1 MNCMIVDDEPPA
13 QDVIEEFVS
22 KVPFLQLIAR
32 CSSAFEAIEVMEKN
46 QIDLIFLDI
55 HMPNAS
61 GIDFLQSLI
70 QKPLFIFTTAYS
82 EHALEGFNLNAVDY
96 LLKPIPF
103 DRFLKAVM
111 KARDLYN
118 IRKRVDPFLT
128 TDQKK
133 FFEDK
138 EFLYIRCDYQL
149 IKIRLVDIQYIEGL
163 KDYVKIYTSN
173 PKPYITLISLK
184 MLSEK
189 LPGDIFFRVHRS
201 FIISVLYLRTLT
213 KNRILISSKWIPVSE
228 NYREDFFNGLKKKGI
243 IPE

>member
-1 MNCMIVDDEPPA
+1 MNCIIVDDEPPA
-13 QDVIEEFVS
+13 QDILEEFVS
-22 KVPFLQLIAR
+22 KIPFLNLIAR
-32 CSSAFEAIEVMEKN
+32 CSSAFEAIDVIEKS

-61 GIDFLQSLI
+61 GIEFLQSLTH
-70 QKPLFIFTTAYS
+70 KPLFIFTTAYS

-118 IRKRVDPFLT
+118 IRKKADPFLPA
-128 TDQKK
+128 DQKES
-133 FFEDK
+133 FEDK

-149 IKIRLVDIQYIEGL
+149 IKIRLDDIQYIEGL

-243 IPE
+243 IPA